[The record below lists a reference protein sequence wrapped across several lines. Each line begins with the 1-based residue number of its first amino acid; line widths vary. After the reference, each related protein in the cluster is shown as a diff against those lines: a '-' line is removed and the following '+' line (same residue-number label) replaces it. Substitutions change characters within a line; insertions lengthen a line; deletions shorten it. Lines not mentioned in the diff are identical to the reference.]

1 MILSKNLK
9 FVKFCPIV
17 LNSVEKCCTMSKN
30 DKKWEFYQK
39 IYFYSIKGNFLYHL
53 YEDLRRYVVAKLDD
67 MRRYVT
73 LCGDMRWHW
82 TFPSAAVKLIEHD
95 SIWRNW
101 FSSVKVL
108 KMANFVQIFFF
119 SIFSLFV
126 CLLFKFIQQ
135 NVPHLWA
142 KPIHLGENLYLKT
155 FSSL

>member
-119 SIFSLFV
+119 LFLAYLYVYCSNLFS
-126 CLLFKFIQQ
+126 KMSRISEQNPFI
-135 NVPHLWA
+135 W
-142 KPIHLGENLYLKT
+142 GKT
-155 FSSL
+155 FI